1 MKTKLFGYFLGLL
14 VCLLLVAPSVLAQ
27 VDIQGTLVNTGEGIY
42 GPGET
47 PSDDLPVII
56 GRIINIILSFLGVV
70 MVIMII
76 IGGFKYMTAGGEKDG
91 VEQGKKYLTN
101 AIIGLVIILAAYG
114 ITNFV
119 VSRLTEATGTAGR

>member
-1 MKTKLFGYFLGLL
+1 
-14 VCLLLVAPSVLAQ
+14 
-27 VDIQGTLVNTGEGIY
+27 
-42 GPGET
+42 
-47 PSDDLPVII
+47 
-56 GRIINIILSFLGVV
+56 
-70 MVIMII
+70 MII

-91 VEQGKKYLTN
+91 VEQGQKYLTN